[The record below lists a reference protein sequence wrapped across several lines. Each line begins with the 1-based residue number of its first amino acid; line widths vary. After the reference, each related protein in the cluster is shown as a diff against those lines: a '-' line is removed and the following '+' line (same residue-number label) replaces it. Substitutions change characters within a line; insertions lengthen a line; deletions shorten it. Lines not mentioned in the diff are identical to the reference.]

1 LLHDNVI
8 CCVVDVPNPTKGA
21 DIVAALTTAEVDF
34 KKIKKLMAKELPAIA
49 IPKDFH
55 VIEDIP
61 MMGTGKVNFRE
72 VEKICRDYIENG
84 KKHKS

>member
-1 LLHDNVI
+1 MFLILQRVQISLPHSPLQRLI
-8 CCVVDVPNPTKGA
+8 S
-21 DIVAALTTAEVDF
+21 